1 MEVNRV
7 LNLKTM
13 KHTFKINFKLNGK
26 YSFSVFIMETKEQ
39 LSDKIAQWKAE
50 HINPYNKVEILWFGT
65 LEAWEEEQKLV
76 GIDKFL
82 IKH

>member
-1 MEVNRV
+1 
-7 LNLKTM
+7 M

-39 LSDKIAQWKAE
+39 LADKIAQWKAE
-50 HINPYNKVEILWFGT
+50 HINPYNKVEILWSGT